1 MPDTTMPAALRFMLA
16 ARRCELQ
23 GLESLSFTCQLV
35 THVSQLVHQLQKE
48 RGYSNIYLGNQSSHY
63 LHQLD
68 AHSAESAA
76 VEQQVHACFMAMDT
90 AQANTADRAR
100 LFNRIAYV
108 LHGLDELPGLR
119 RRIRELEPAPR
130 QATQAFTRLI
140 GGLMAVVFEAADTAV
155 DPGITRVLV
164 AMFNFMQGKELAG
177 QERAAGVEGFS
188 RGYFDAEL
196 QERLQHLEEG
206 QERCFEVFSEFADTE
221 AVALWQQIQG
231 GDTFAQVISLRGVAK
246 RTSANAT
253 VDPSLCELWFELNTR
268 RIDAMKDVENHL
280 ANCLLAHCRSSIAEA
295 HADLDN
301 HRTLLKRLAQM
312 DVGSDQAL
320 LFSVHSSTLDSAPQ
334 DAVGNQLARSVLDLL
349 HEQNQRLQR
358 VSDELKET
366 RDTLNERKL
375 IERAK
380 KLLMNDYRLGEE
392 DAYARLRQ
400 SAMERSMRLVDVA
413 QSLLAFAARK
423 AQDSPRSD
431 KGKRT

>member
-1 MPDTTMPAALRFMLA
+1 MPDATMPAALRFMLA

-23 GLESLSFTCQLV
+23 GLESLSVTCQLV
-35 THVSQLVHQLQKE
+35 THISQLVHQLQKE
-48 RGYSNIYLGNQSSHY
+48 RGFCNLYLGSQSSHY
-63 LHQLD
+63 LQQLD
-68 AHSAESAA
+68 ALSAESAA
-76 VEQQVHACFMAMDT
+76 VERQVHQCFMAMDT

-119 RRIRELEPAPR
+119 RRIRELQPTTR

-140 GGLMAVVFEAADTAV
+140 GGLLAVVFEAADTAV
-155 DPGITRVLV
+155 DPGITRLLV

-188 RGYFDAEL
+188 RGFFDAEL
-196 QERLQHLEEG
+196 QERLQQLQDG
-206 QERCFEVFSEFADTE
+206 QERCFEVFSEFTE
-221 AVALWQQIQG
+221 SEALALWQRIHAG
-231 GDTFAQVISLRGVAK
+231 EAVEQVTRLRVIAR
-246 RTSANAT
+246 RTAANAR
-253 VDPSLCELWFELNTR
+253 VDPGLCELWFELNTR
-268 RIDAMKDVENHL
+268 RIDAMKEVENHL
-280 ANCLLAHCRSSIAEA
+280 AERLLAHCRSSIAQA

-301 HRTLLKRLAQM
+301 HRTLLGRLAQM
-312 DVGSDQAL
+312 DAGSDQAL
-320 LFSVHSSTLDSAPQ
+320 LFSVHSSTLDSAPR
-334 DAVGNQLARSVLDLL
+334 DAVGNHLARSVLDLL
-349 HEQNQRLQR
+349 HAQNQRLQR

-366 RDTLNERKL
+366 RETLNERKL

-380 KLLMNDYRLGEE
+380 KLLMHDYRLSEE

-423 AQDSPRSD
+423 AQENPHGDMSRR
-431 KGKRT
+431 G